1 LFGLGLSYLKM
12 NKFSEATGPLTRV
25 IEEYPRSDKWFM
37 AHVML
42 GSTHDRNAEKSQA
55 LYILEKALSQIPPTA
70 IRSMTDRLI
79 NLVHDEVVP
88 MTS

>member
-1 LFGLGLSYLKM
+1 M
-12 NKFSEATGPLTRV
+12 NKFSEALGPFARV
-25 IEEYPRSDKWFM
+25 IEECPRRDKWFM

-42 GSTHDRNAEKSQA
+42 GLTHDRIVEKSQA
-55 LYILEKALSQIPPTA
+55 LYILERALSKNPPTA
-70 IRSMTDRLI
+70 IRSMNERLI